1 MRGTNNRTYALQP
14 AYDFVCFNR
23 NELVIVRLPFPDYF
37 TLSLKQNN
45 ETAKEFDE
53 TPFEEILPPFY
64 FTRTD
69 VCFFTQSVPQ
79 DSVFD
84 FDIALYH
91 WDKELQIIGENT
103 IRQSKT

>member
-1 MRGTNNRTYALQP
+1 MRETNNRTYALQP

-23 NELVIVRLPFPDYF
+23 NELVIMRLPFPDYF

-64 FTRTD
+64 FCRTA
-69 VCFFTQSVPQ
+69 FR
-79 DSVFD
+79 
-84 FDIALYH
+84 
-91 WDKELQIIGENT
+91 ENLIEQRIPNT
-103 IRQSKT
+103 GYAVLSTEM

>member
-14 AYDFVCFNR
+14 AYDFVYFNR
-23 NELVIVRLPFPDYF
+23 KELVIMRLPFPDYF

-64 FTRTD
+64 FTRTA
-69 VCFFTQSVPQ
+69 FR
-79 DSVFD
+79 
-84 FDIALYH
+84 
-91 WDKELQIIGENT
+91 ENLIEPRIPNT
-103 IRQSKT
+103 GYAVLATEM

>member
-1 MRGTNNRTYALQP
+1 MRETNNRTYALQP

-45 ETAKEFDE
+45 ETAKEFDG

-64 FTRTD
+64 FTRTA
-69 VCFFTQSVPQ
+69 FR
-79 DSVFD
+79 
-84 FDIALYH
+84 
-91 WDKELQIIGENT
+91 ENLIEQRIPNT
-103 IRQSKT
+103 GYAVLSTEM